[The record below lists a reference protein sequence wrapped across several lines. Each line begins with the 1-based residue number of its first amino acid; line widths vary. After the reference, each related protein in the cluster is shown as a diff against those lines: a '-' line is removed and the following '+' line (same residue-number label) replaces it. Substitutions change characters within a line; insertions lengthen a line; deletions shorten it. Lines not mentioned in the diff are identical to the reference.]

1 MTVGQVHQQLQTAFA
16 TYLGVPPA
24 TTQTLVPQTTTS
36 GKLYEA
42 FVLSLV
48 LEKLVIEE
56 GYSLV
61 LVGGT
66 QIKFKGAPGPI
77 NRSYPRIELRKV
89 GACVA
94 EIWTDVEFLAF
105 SFWTQGTAPPT
116 LGEYHELDLLVVE
129 PGLTGRPTPDQIW
142 LGVEC
147 KNTGYKK
154 GLLKEILGVRRELG
168 LLASPT
174 ATKFAT
180 WPRPFVPAQPPSCL
194 LVYATDQAVLNYSAP
209 GQVFGID
216 FECQQM

>member
-1 MTVGQVHQQLQTAFA
+1 MTVGEVHEQLQAAFA
-16 TYLGVPPA
+16 LHLGISA
-24 TTQTLVPQTTTS
+24 QITQNLVPQATPA

-48 LEKLVIEE
+48 VERLVTDEA
-56 GYSLV
+56 YSLV

-66 QIKFKGAPGPI
+66 KIKFKSSPGPI
-77 NRSYPRIELRKV
+77 NRSYPHIELRKF
-89 GACVA
+89 GTCVA
-94 EIWTDVEFLAF
+94 ELWTDVEFLAF
-105 SFWTQGTAPPT
+105 SFCTQGTAPPT

-129 PGLTGRPTPDQIW
+129 PGVMGRPTPDQIW
-142 LGVEC
+142 LGIEC

-168 LLASPT
+168 LLAKPT

-180 WPRPFVPAQPPSCL
+180 WPRAFVPAQPPSCL

-216 FECQQM
+216 FEYQNM